1 MKPERLLIPRSGLI
15 DGVNTFYQPPKS
27 AQYKTSFKTAVSK
40 FSSFTLGSFAALYY
54 SSSINFDPSTITKAA
69 QKGAHNILG
78 KITIFFSL
86 IFELLLQYFHVLRL
100 GK

>member
-27 AQYKTSFKTAVSK
+27 AQYKTSFKTAISK

-86 IFELLLQYFHVLRL
+86 IFEFLLQYFHVLRL